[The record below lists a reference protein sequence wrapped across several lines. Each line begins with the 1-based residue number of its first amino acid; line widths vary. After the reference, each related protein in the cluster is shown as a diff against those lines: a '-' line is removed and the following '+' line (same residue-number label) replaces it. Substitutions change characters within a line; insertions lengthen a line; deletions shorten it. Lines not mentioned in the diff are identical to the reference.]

1 MKTSI
6 NTIKDKALK
15 VAIETCEIFMDISS
29 MVDVDPIHFKKIIS
43 NVCNTNKIN
52 FENDNSKF
60 DFISFVINI
69 ISDKVPSIHSQ
80 VFPQVGM
87 DSKGNWTH
95 NASKWA

>member
-1 MKTSI
+1 MKTLI

-15 VAIETCEIFMDISS
+15 VAIDTCEIFMDISS
-29 MVDVDPIHFKKIIS
+29 VVDVDQIHFKKIIS

-52 FENDNSKF
+52 FENDIAKS

-69 ISDKVPSIHSQ
+69 IKDEVPSIHSQ
-80 VFPQVGM
+80 VFTEVGM

-95 NASKWA
+95 NPLKWV